1 MSEEKLPTEV
11 INAKDA
17 NTKKPIPLE
26 VIIKNEDGSS
36 TSRRQSWDIHWEEY
50 QPPHRG
56 SLNHLQSRA
65 DFEKQLKSLAA
76 DGWEL
81 VGVVG
86 AEMFF
91 KRLK

>member
-26 VIIKNEDGSS
+26 VIVKNDNVI
-36 TSRRQSWDIHWEEY
+36 TTRRQSWEIHWEIY
-50 QPPHRG
+50 QQPHHDNLGLMTKR
-56 SLNHLQSRA
+56 
-65 DFEKQLKSLAA
+65 DEFEKQLVRMAA

-86 AEMFF
+86 NEMFF